1 MQVTQEQIDPCKIA
15 LTITV
20 EPETVQAAEEKA
32 FRSLANNLALP
43 GFRKGKVPPHMARP
57 YIDPSRIR
65 ERAAEKMWQ
74 PAYEEAVAQNG
85 VEPFAQPELE
95 FVSFDDNGFT
105 FKALVP
111 TRPVVT
117 LGPYKGLALER
128 RRLLVSDEDVDKQIE
143 EVRNRQAQFPE
154 VTERNV
160 QTGDVLLADLA
171 ATVDGEALPDF
182 AEARSTV
189 IEVGKNIADFDN
201 GLVGLTVGETKTI
214 DAVYP
219 EDFNDENLR
228 GKRATFTVTVREVR
242 EKQLPELNDEFVQK
256 VSQTA
261 KTPDELRSEIRAALE
276 KAANEMAENDLE
288 FRLVGEVVKN
298 SQIFFPEVLLRAE
311 MNAEAQ
317 QLEERLKREN
327 TTIEQYLQQTGQTV
341 EIVQQQL
348 AVAAAQRI
356 RNSLALSEVAR
367 TETILVEDA
376 DVDAEIADRAE
387 RAKVSAAAVR
397 AYAEKN
403 DQLGQFRDQAL
414 TKKILRYLKDASNIT
429 DKALTSEEMEKLE
442 ADEEQAEVAEAMAAL
457 SATVAE
463 PGDAASPTADG
474 DATAEPAAT
483 DGDAAAPKKRATRA
497 KKKADDPAAE
507 AEAETPVAAEA

>member
-20 EPETVQAAEEKA
+20 EPETVKAAEEKA
-32 FRSLANNLALP
+32 FRNLANNLALP

-57 YIDPSRIR
+57 YIDPGRIR
-65 ERAAEKMWQ
+65 ERAAEQMWE
-74 PAYEEAVAQNG
+74 PAYKEAVVETQ

-117 LGPYKGLALER
+117 LGPYKGLAAER
-128 RRLLVSDEDVDKQIE
+128 RRLKVADEDVEKQIE
-143 EVRNRQAQFPE
+143 EVRSRQAEFPE
-154 VTERNV
+154 ITDRGA
-160 QTGDVLLADLA
+160 QTGDVALADLA
-171 ATVDGEALPDF
+171 ATVDGEALEGF
-182 AEARSTV
+182 SEARSTV
-189 IEVGKNIADFDN
+189 IEIGKNIADFDN
-201 GLVGLTVGETKTI
+201 GLVGMTVGETKTI
-214 DAVYP
+214 DALYP

-228 GKRATFTVTVREVR
+228 GKRATFTVTIRELR
-242 EKQLPELNDEFVQK
+242 EKKLPELNDEFAQK

-261 KTPDELRSEIRAALE
+261 KTPDELRAEIRGALE
-276 KAANEMAENDLE
+276 KAAVEMAENDLE
-288 FRLVGEVVKN
+288 FRLIGEIVKN

-311 MNAEAQ
+311 INAEAQ

-327 TTIEQYLQQTGQTV
+327 LTVEQWLEQNNTTV

-348 AVAAAQRI
+348 ALSAAQRI

-367 TETILVEDA
+367 TEQIVVEDA

-397 AYAEKN
+397 AYAERN
-403 DQLGQFRDQAL
+403 DQLNQFRDQAL
-414 TKKILRYLKDASNIT
+414 TKKILRFLKDSANIT
-429 DKALTSEEMEKLE
+429 EKELTSEEMESLE
-442 ADEEQAEVAEAMAAL
+442 AEEEQRLAAEATAAI
-457 SATVAE
+457 AE
-463 PGDAASPTADG
+463 NTSGETPLEAAEAAAADPEAASSLAV
-474 DATAEPAAT
+474 EE
-483 DGDAAAPKKRATRA
+483 AAPKKRAPRA
-497 KKKADDPAAE
+497 KKAKADEPAA
-507 AEAETPVAAEA
+507 AEETPAA